1 MKLDRYKFQ
10 IVATNKLRLAAARA
24 IRNYS
29 HDDSEHNYIV
39 SLQAP
44 TGAGKTIIMASLI
57 EDIYYGSTIT
67 KPDSDDEPMIIPSQ
81 PQAIFVWL
89 SDSPALNE
97 QSRAKIDLKADKIR
111 LEQCVTIQEDSFDM
125 EELEDGHIYFLNTQ
139 KLSATGRLGI
149 RSDDRTYTIWETL
162 DNTARNKA
170 DHLYFIIDE
179 AHRGM
184 QGQSASKATTIMQ
197 RFIKGSPEHG
207 MRPMPVIIGMS
218 ATSERFTRL
227 VDRCPNSSLDTV
239 KIPANEVRSSGL
251 LKDKIL
257 VTYPEDTTKYNDTA
271 VLQAATK
278 EWINKCQHW
287 HQFTYDQH
295 YRNVDPVF
303 VIQVEKGKGKE
314 ISQTNLDHLLKT
326 IEEVSDT
333 KFAEYEVVHA
343 FGSVSDITINGMTVH
358 HIEPER
364 IADDHRI
371 KIVLFKE
378 ALSTGWDCPR
388 AETMLSFCAAEDA
401 TYIAQL
407 LGRMIRTPL
416 GARVTVDESLNEVR
430 MYLPFFNKEKVRD
443 IINELKSTEGED
455 IPADIEDE
463 EMGKGNYRPYSIY
476 SKHKEKENPNQ
487 QDLFSNQTSNTSY
500 ETSNKPAFTSDGNA
514 DTPSNVGLSRD
525 GSSSD
530 TFPPRPSLQNT
541 KPTTYPVGNSS
552 TSSTPKPKE
561 EQYEQTPL
569 LPELDRKEILKF
581 INEQAFLTYNVKETR
596 INNYLTSLM
605 DLSSL
610 LTTWNVYRD
619 ANDEIK
625 QEITGMIHE
634 YAELL
639 RQSGQYGK
647 LKNDIM
653 QMKLSIQMF
662 DVFGEEIKLANSSE
676 LFITDTVIDNQASI
690 ADTKLGNH
698 NYVNAYITRYTNEA
712 NEDVRDCQIDCI
724 LFVLNKDNLEK
735 LYSYAKNKFY
745 AFDDKYRKYIASKS
759 EDVKKK
765 YKKIIAAGDKVTK
778 DFLSLPVMIN
788 NYTHPDGKKYYRHLY
803 VDEETGIATI
813 KLNNWEEPTII
824 EEGNRPDFVCWI
836 RNQSRAAWALTI
848 PYRMDNETKP
858 MYPDFLIIRSDEQLK
873 YVIDILEPHGPQY
886 TDGLYK
892 AKGMAEYAAEEE
904 RIGRI
909 QMIREVKDAAT
920 GKKRLRRLDFSKGE
934 VREKIRK
941 AMTVEEFNHIF
952 EEYGTFED

>member
-10 IVATNKLRLAAARA
+10 IAATNKLRLASARA

-29 HDDSEHNYIV
+29 HDDSDHNYVV

-57 EDIYYGSTIT
+57 EDIYFGSTIN
-67 KPDSDDEPMIIPSQ
+67 KPDSDDAPMIIPGQ

-97 QSRAKIDLKADKIR
+97 QSKAKIDLKADKIR
-111 LEQCVTIQEDSFDM
+111 LDQCVVIQEDAFDM
-125 EELEDGHIYFLNTQ
+125 EELQDGRIYFLNTQ
-139 KLSATGRLGI
+139 KLSVTGRLGI
-149 RSDDRTYTIWETL
+149 KSDNRQYTIWETL

-197 RFIKGSPEHG
+197 RFIKGSPEHA

-218 ATSERFTRL
+218 ATAERFTRL
-227 VDRCPNSSLDTV
+227 VERCPNSSLDTV
-239 KIPANEVRSSGL
+239 KVTANEVRSSGL

-257 VTYPEDTTKYNDTA
+257 VTYPEDINKYNDTA
-271 VLQAATK
+271 VLQAATR
-278 EWINKCQHW
+278 EWLNKCQHW

-314 ISQTNLDHLLKT
+314 ISKTNLDNLLKT
-326 IEEVSDT
+326 IEEVADT

-343 FGSVSDITINGMTVH
+343 FGSVSDLTINGLTVH

-388 AETMLSFCAAEDA
+388 AETMLSFCAAEDS

-416 GARVTVDESLNEVR
+416 GARITIDESLNEVR
-430 MYLPFFNKEKVRD
+430 LYLPFFNAEKVRA
-443 IINELKSTEGED
+443 IIEELKSNEGED

-463 EMGKGNYRPYSIY
+463 EMGKSNYRPYSIY
-476 SKHKEKENPNQ
+476 RKHQENENPNQ
-487 QDLFSNQTSNTSY
+487 QNLFTNQLADTSY
-500 ETSNKPAFTSDGNA
+500 DVANTPDANKDEITDNL
-514 DTPSNVGLSRD
+514 SNVGLSRD
-525 GSSSD
+525 GSPSN
-530 TFPPRPSLQNT
+530 TFTPPSAGQT
-541 KPTTYPVGNSS
+541 ATPTTYPVGKSAS
-552 TSSTPKPKE
+552 KKSRE
-561 EQYEQTPL
+561 EKYEQTPL

-605 DLSSL
+605 DLASL
-610 LTTWNVYRD
+610 LTIWNVYRD

-625 QEITGMIHE
+625 KEITGMIHD
-634 YAELL
+634 YADII

-647 LKNDIM
+647 MKNDIM
-653 QMKLSIQMF
+653 QMKLAIQIF
-662 DVFGEEIKLANSSE
+662 DVFGEEIKLANNSE
-676 LFITDTVIDNQASI
+676 WFITDTVIDNQASI
-690 ADTKLGNH
+690 ADAKLGNH
-698 NYVNAYITRYTNEA
+698 NYVNAYITRYVNEA

-724 LFVLNKDNLEK
+724 LFVLSKDNLEK
-735 LYSYAKNKFY
+735 LYAYAKTKFY

-788 NYTHPDGKKYYRHLY
+788 NYTHPDGKKYYKHLY
-803 VDEETGIATI
+803 IDEDTGVAKI

-824 EEGNRPDFVCWI
+824 EESQRQDFVCWI

-858 MYPDFLIIRSDEQLK
+858 MYPDFIIVRSDEQLK

-909 QMIREVKDAAT
+909 QMIREVRDTVT
-920 GKKRLRRLDFSKGE
+920 GKKRLLRLDFSKGE
-934 VREKIRK
+934 IREKIK
-941 AMTVEEFNHIF
+941 NAMTVEEFNHIF
-952 EEYGTFED
+952 TKYGIFED